1 MKKLGRNDKCNCN
14 SGKKYKYCCM
24 NSAGNKPEDASNTV
38 ITDRFLSKYNSFDL
52 LQSVAALSLLPENHG
67 KNIRLEKIT
76 ANILKNYNSFKEC
89 APYEELKKHIQTS
102 YPSHHDEDIP
112 VNLFTDSVTFFGGD
126 KLIFPG
132 ITENGSF
139 ILSNLLTA
147 IFIWPYSNIPE
158 PLKSNCSHVC
168 RLLLVLSDL
177 IAAQNGYG
185 RYLQGRASD
194 AAIYFPDKRIFDK
207 IKSSIIFSREEMMNI
222 LSENSIDKLALK
234 EFILHRE
241 SNDYQH
247 IHMQES
253 TLLYKPIFFEND
265 KYLVISP
272 TTISYALTNYIWKT
286 AVEMDAISAVSKSYH
301 TLVWNNIQMQL
312 RGMHFNYIEVS
323 EISTEIQLPPL
334 TCAYQFDDDKIAL
347 IQYVYDDWS
356 PNASNDDFEGGL
368 KNKLT
373 SKQKEYILSK
383 ITTVSGYS
391 EFNFFDF
398 IIISPVGREFGFAVS
413 KVNGAKTIAM
423 SVYEFYILANLKDYD
438 AIDLWQFSVAR
449 EKQREK
455 FSIMTF
461 SLLDEFKLY
470 CDHRN
475 SFHLSDEE
483 TFTHYSIEP
492 GYSQEMYFDSIKN
505 TDIHSVPQLKSKRLI
520 YVQVQKSDAYA
531 PIYLDPMAL
540 AANKLEFFVE
550 GFYKGLWVTPSSN
563 IKNASKELRHIYW
576 ETNGAIAYWL
586 WQIQD
591 DMKKYTRVSDLEPIT
606 ILYAF
611 EDDKKA
617 EVIERNFSRVAN
629 LNSKFKTNATESSIT
644 VIIPSEF
651 IAYLYGPDNEGERI
665 LVKNIL
671 IGFNKLFQLIGCS
684 EITDES
690 ISEIIESNVPL
701 GMKKKFF
708 ILDTNDNL
716 LLDPSCIVPF
726 RYVQKYDQGVVLDQ
740 LVPRLGKLCPPI
752 GELTTKK
759 DKNDLTN
766 NIVQKVLLP
775 LLREKLALYDSRL
788 LLERLIALNESLI
801 RKREEE
807 RIHTPTRIACYVSI
821 EQHQIDLM
829 EKLGELNRTSVA
841 VRSIIEHI
849 AAEPYSG
856 TNIIS
861 TTALDELIGIMDQ
874 IIDWGS
880 LGDQIHFD
888 LFDIRMGILPTGR
901 IGTDK
906 GMLKSVFDPYKD
918 SKTKE
923 NVHDAIEG
931 FQQVFPQLESEKP
944 SDVPAKLDSA
954 FIADYGISF
963 TRLCVFIEGMSV
975 IAFLQLTPYAILE
988 LDKLREQ
995 VNIHVEEFDEIEFQK
1010 AISFLSLTNR
1020 GKLEKLPSNAEFID
1034 IMPWRYNRLLSLL
1047 SKPLVIVD
1055 GENKKNKMIYWGARQ
1070 VLLSRMYLAN
1080 QCLSDR
1086 LRTFEGSKIKE
1097 VLGAFAQKRGDLLV
1111 DNILKKIDT
1120 TNLIVDRDVY
1130 IGPSHNLKNDILIGD
1145 IDILI
1150 IDPSKKILYSI
1161 ECKSMQP
1168 SRNIKEMV
1176 EEIDKLF
1183 GSDSKPGWIAKHNRR
1198 HEWLKTNRKK
1208 IFEKYKVDISEFT
1221 IKSIFITQEE
1231 MLTPH
1236 LKQQIL
1242 PMPFLTLYV
1251 IEEKGLPALFEA

>member
-1 MKKLGRNDKCNCN
+1 MKKQGRNDKCSCN
-14 SGKKYKYCCM
+14 SGKKHKHCCM
-24 NSAGNKPEDASNTV
+24 NLSNQKQNETSNTKKV
-38 ITDRFLSKYNSFDL
+38 EGFYSKYNSFDL
-52 LQSVAALSLLPENHG
+52 LQSIAALSLLPENHG
-67 KNIRLEKIT
+67 KNIRLEKIIT
-76 ANILKNYNSFKEC
+76 DILKNYNSVKEI
-89 APYEELKKHIQTS
+89 APYEELKKHIQTN
-102 YPSHHDEDIP
+102 YPSHNDEDIQ
-112 VNLFTDSVTFFGGD
+112 VNLFTDSITFFGGD

-147 IFIWPYSNIPE
+147 IFVWPYSNIPE
-158 PLKSNCSHVC
+158 HLKSNCSHVC
-168 RLLLVLSDL
+168 QLLLTLSNV
-177 IAAQNGYG
+177 IATKIGYG
-185 RYLQGRASD
+185 RYLQGNDSD
-194 AAIYFPDKRIFDK
+194 IAIHFPEKGEFER
-207 IKSSIIFSREEMMNI
+207 IKSSIIFSKKEMMNI
-222 LSENSIDKLALK
+222 LKENSVDELALE

-241 SNDYQH
+241 STAYDH

-253 TLLYKPIFFEND
+253 PLLYKPILFEND
-265 KYLVISP
+265 KYLIISP
-272 TTISYALTNYIWKT
+272 TTISYALTDYIWKT
-286 AVEMDAISAVSKSYH
+286 AKNMGSINTVSKSYH
-301 TLVWNNIQMQL
+301 DLVWNNIQMQL
-312 RGMHFNYIEVS
+312 RVMNFNYVDVS
-323 EISTEIQLPPL
+323 EISSKIQLPPL
-334 TCAYQFDDDKIAL
+334 TFAYQFDDDKIAL
-347 IQYVYDDWS
+347 IQYVYDDW
-356 PNASNDDFEGGL
+356 NINTSNHGFNGQL

-373 SKQKEYILSK
+373 SKQKEHIFTQ
-383 ITTVSGYS
+383 ITAVNGYS

-398 IIISPVGREFGFAVS
+398 IIISPVGREFGFALS
-413 KVNGAKTIAM
+413 KVNGAITIVM
-423 SVYEFYILANLKDYD
+423 SVYEFHIMANLKDYD

-449 EKQREK
+449 EKQRKK
-455 FSIMTF
+455 FNIITF
-461 SLLDEFKLY
+461 SFLDEFKLY

-483 TFTHYSIEP
+483 TFTDYSIEP
-492 GYSQEMYFDSIKN
+492 GYSQKMYFDSIKN
-505 TDIHSVPQLKSKRLI
+505 SDIHSVPQLKGKRVV
-520 YVQVQKSDAYA
+520 YVQVQKFDSYA

-540 AANKLEFFVE
+540 ASNELEFFVE
-550 GFYKGLWVTPSSN
+550 GFYQGVWVTPSSD
-563 IKNASKELRHIYW
+563 IKTASKELRHVYW

-586 WQIQD
+586 WQIQE
-591 DMKKYTRVSDLEPIT
+591 DMKNYIHIPDLDPIT

-611 EDDKKA
+611 EDEKKA
-617 EVIERNFSRVAN
+617 ETIERNFSRTPN
-629 LNSKFKTNATESSIT
+629 LASKFKTNATKTEIT
-644 VIIPSEF
+644 IIIPPEF
-651 IAYLYGPDNEGERI
+651 MAYLYGPDNEGERI
-665 LVKNIL
+665 LAKNI
-671 IGFNKLFQLIGCS
+671 IFGFNKLLKLFGHS
-684 EITDES
+684 EITSES
-690 ISEIIESNVPL
+690 INKIIESNVPL

-716 LLDPSCIVPF
+716 LLDPTHIGQF

-775 LLREKLALYDSRL
+775 LLREKLALYDSKL
-788 LLERLIALNESLI
+788 LLKRLIALNESLI

-829 EKLGELNRTSVA
+829 EKLGDLNRTSVA

-856 TNIIS
+856 NNIIS

-906 GMLKSVFDPYKD
+906 GMLKNVFDPYKD
-918 SKTKE
+918 LKTKE
-923 NVHDAIEG
+923 NVHDAIEN
-931 FQQVFPQLESEKP
+931 FQQVFPQLEIETP
-944 SDVPAKLDSA
+944 SDVPQKLDSA
-954 FIADYGISF
+954 FTADYGISF
-963 TRLCVFIEGMSV
+963 SRLCIFLEGMS
-975 IAFLQLTPYAILE
+975 ILAFLQSTPFAILE

-995 VNIHVEEFDEIEFQK
+995 VNLHVEEFDEIEFQK

-1020 GKLEKLPSNAEFID
+1020 GQLEKLPTNAEFID
-1034 IMPWRYNRLLSLL
+1034 IMPWRYNRVLSLL

-1055 GENKKNKMIYWGARQ
+1055 DEKSKNKMVYWGARQ

-1111 DNILKKIDT
+1111 DNVIKNIDPT
-1120 TNLIVDRDVY
+1120 GLIVDKDVY
-1130 IGPSHNLKNDILIGD
+1130 IGPSHNLKNDTLIGD

-1150 IDPSKKILYSI
+1150 INPSEKTLYSL

-1183 GSDSKPGWIAKHNRR
+1183 GSNSKPGWIAKHLKR
-1198 HEWLKTNRKK
+1198 HEWLKVNAKK
-1208 IFEKYKVDISEFT
+1208 IMEKYNVDISDFN

-1236 LKQQIL
+1236 LKKQHL
-1242 PMPFLTLYV
+1242 PLPFLTLYD
-1251 IEEKGLPALFEA
+1251 IEEQGLKALVEA